1 MTTVTVD
8 EIVLELRQMLDA
20 SKGSATLTQRLAG
33 STLTVLYEFQAPG
46 GEAVP
51 YLLAVGR
58 DRRAIEPGAV
68 PYDEADIVI
77 RAEPVTLRRLTSGDL
92 SGREAIV
99 GGLLDIRKAPS
110 LPKLLLMRSL
120 FNRYKKALQ
129 RGEIPDAGHTVP
141 AEPGDDGLSAENCA
155 VEAHLSAVAPGD
167 DGLSAENCAVEAHLS
182 AANPSDRRT

>member
-8 EIVLELRQMLDA
+8 EIVLELRRMLEV
-20 SKGSATLTQRLAG
+20 SKGSATLAQRLAG
-33 STLTVLYEFQAPG
+33 NALTVLYEFQAPG
-46 GEAVP
+46 GAVP
-51 YLLAVGR
+51 YLLTVGR

-77 RAEPVTLRRLTSGDL
+77 RAEPVTLHRITSGDL

-129 RGEIPDAGHTVP
+129 RGEIPAAAP
-141 AEPGDDGLSAENCA
+141 EDDERSPEA
-155 VEAHLSAVAPGD
+155 VDAHLP
-167 DGLSAENCAVEAHLS
+167 
-182 AANPSDRRT
+182 AANHSDRRT